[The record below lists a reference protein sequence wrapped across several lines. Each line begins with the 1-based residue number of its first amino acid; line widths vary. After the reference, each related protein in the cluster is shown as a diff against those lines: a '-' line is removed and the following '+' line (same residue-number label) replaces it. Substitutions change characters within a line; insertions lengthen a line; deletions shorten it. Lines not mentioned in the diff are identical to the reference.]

1 MRKGSC
7 GAAVIPARGVLPW
20 GPPSSKTLLLA
31 QIWAGATRLEESQML
46 QKHPHLQNNR
56 QPCSM
61 STRGVLWRLPPADV
75 FHIHWMQAS
84 GSIALQSMSLR
95 DTGGLLLQQ
104 RRARARRRAALTSEH
119 SRGETRHRPTPKALP
134 ARHLAIPP
142 GNVPAARPPFGLGL
156 RGVPAKATPFC
167 LGRPAHSGPRSFD
180 SCQCSLR
187 CPARE
192 AHPWQPQ
199 NQSHLR
205 PPLAAAALQPLCSPR
220 PWPLRPACVC
230 SMVRAPALIHAQHC
244 KRMLWSQ
251 GCRCAGRE
259 GKEAGAVQGSHA

>member
-156 RGVPAKATPFC
+156 GGC
-167 LGRPAHSGPRSFD
+167 LLKPHLFALGDRHIQARAHLIAVSV
-180 SCQCSLR
+180 
-187 CPARE
+187 
-192 AHPWQPQ
+192 
-199 NQSHLR
+199 
-205 PPLAAAALQPLCSPR
+205 
-220 PWPLRPACVC
+220 ACVARP
-230 SMVRAPALIHAQHC
+230 VKPTH
-244 KRMLWSQ
+244 
-251 GCRCAGRE
+251 
-259 GKEAGAVQGSHA
+259 GSHRTKAICVHLWLRLPCSHCVRHDRGLCGLRACAAWCALLL